1 MMNFVFGIYYLTI
14 KYTTENGIILNSEIV
29 MTDLSLW
36 RVVFDLVLQLS
47 NATRKNKLLQYTTI
61 PRRGGE

>member
-47 NATRKNKLLQYTTI
+47 NPTRKNKLLQYTTI

>member
-1 MMNFVFGIYYLTI
+1 MMNFVFGIYCL
-14 KYTTENGIILNSEIV
+14 TTENGIILNSESVHV

-47 NATRKNKLLQYTTI
+47 NPTRENKLLQ
-61 PRRGGE
+61 